1 MVSTVMVVGVMPTS
15 VLCRGVL
22 VQSVD
27 AEVAPEPDD
36 EAAVVADVAPADV
49 LPPLL
54 REQPLATTIPA
65 NSTDAQIDLLT

>member
-1 MVSTVMVVGVMPTS
+1 MVVGVMPTS
-15 VLCRGVL
+15 VLCSGVL

-27 AEVAPEPDD
+27 GVVVPEPD
-36 EAAVVADVAPADV
+36 EEAVVAVVAAAEV

-65 NSTDAQIDLLT
+65 NSTDVQIDLLT